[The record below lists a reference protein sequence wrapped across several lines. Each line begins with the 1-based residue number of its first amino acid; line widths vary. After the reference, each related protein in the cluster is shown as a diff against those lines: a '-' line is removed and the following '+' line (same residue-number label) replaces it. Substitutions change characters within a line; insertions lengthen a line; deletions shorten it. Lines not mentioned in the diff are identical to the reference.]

1 MGVVGTVDLVS
12 DTTAKEM
19 VEQLKYANA
28 LRAAEAAESLAVL
41 KADLKG
47 IQSLVRK
54 RLASQVFEVGD
65 QIVVPWTDKDA
76 TKTYQVP
83 MDIVHF
89 GDVTLKDGEVV
100 PGMFLQWHYATPYGV
115 MFDAYEAF
123 YYAEEELPA
132 GTYYI
137 TVGDNW
143 GTYCKKNET
152 YSFTLTSPV
161 PTGGQLSGFKGMPD
175 QAPTSWKVY
184 SWASKEAAEPI
195 ETVSVTAGAN
205 GTSLGTL
212 QAAGNEQLNSLHRT
226 AYGYNRWSQSAIRQY
241 LNSAKEKGEWWKP
254 QNNYDR
260 MPDQLSTKTG
270 FLAGFEKDFLDVI
283 GEVKVTTALNTVTD
297 ASVGAQEDTY
307 DKIFLPSLEQLYLVP
322 QLKGAEGDYWEYW
335 KRATGATEPQ
345 ATGKTYPERITYA
358 IEART
363 SAQCVRL
370 RSAYRGLGT
379 IAWIVNTSGH
389 VNGTYAHNAS
399 RCAPA
404 CVIC

>member
-54 RLASQVFEVGD
+54 GLASQVFEVGD

-161 PTGGQLSGFKGMPD
+161 PAGGQLSGFKGMPD
-175 QAPTSWKVY
+175 QAPT
-184 SWASKEAAEPI
+184 
-195 ETVSVTAGAN
+195 N
-205 GTSLGTL
+205 
-212 QAAGNEQLNSLHRT
+212 
-226 AYGYNRWSQSAIRQY
+226 
-241 LNSAKEKGEWWKP
+241 
-254 QNNYDR
+254 
-260 MPDQLSTKTG
+260 
-270 FLAGFEKDFLDVI
+270 
-283 GEVKVTTALNTVTD
+283 
-297 ASVGAQEDTY
+297 
-307 DKIFLPSLEQLYLVP
+307 
-322 QLKGAEGDYWEYW
+322 
-335 KRATGATEPQ
+335 
-345 ATGKTYPERITYA
+345 
-358 IEART
+358 
-363 SAQCVRL
+363 
-370 RSAYRGLGT
+370 
-379 IAWIVNTSGH
+379 
-389 VNGTYAHNAS
+389 
-399 RCAPA
+399 
-404 CVIC
+404 